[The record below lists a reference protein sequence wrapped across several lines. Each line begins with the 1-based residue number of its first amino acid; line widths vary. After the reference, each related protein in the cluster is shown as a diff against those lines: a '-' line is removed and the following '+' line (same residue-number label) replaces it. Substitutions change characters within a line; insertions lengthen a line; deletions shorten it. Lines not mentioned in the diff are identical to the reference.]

1 MHNIVKKTL
10 EIYLREKRI
19 ITQSE
24 LNTDEISY
32 INQKNSVFVTLYND
46 WKIVASQ
53 GRIQCKKENTLMELI
68 DISLA
73 CLKDSRFSE
82 NLAKL
87 ESLQNIQIR
96 VDLIE
101 PTSRRMLKDISELSI
116 RDEWIIF
123 LSQNFKALSVIL
135 PNMIK
140 IDPTAQKYFEIAKKK
155 ANITQNLEFS
165 DYVIY
170 WLKTKIFSNF

>member
-10 EIYLREKRI
+10 EIYLKEKRI

-24 LNTDEISY
+24 LTTDEIIY
-32 INQKNSVFVTLYND
+32 INDKNPVFVTIYHN
-46 WKIVASQ
+46 WKVIASQ

-82 NLAKL
+82 NLA
-87 ESLQNIQIR
+87 NIDAIANLQIR

-101 PTSRRMLKDISELSI
+101 PTSRRMLKDISELSV

-123 LSQNFKALSVIL
+123 LSQNLKALSVIL

-140 IDPTAQKYFEIAKKK
+140 INPTAQKYFEIAKQK